1 MLSADI
7 VPIVRSRRA
16 RVPLVYSISFSP
28 ILINNALRRV
38 VAARLVTAKIIIYLR
53 FIIIH
58 RAIPAPPAPVSAA
71 LIFSDCAP
79 ASHKIHL

>member
-7 VPIVRSRRA
+7 VSIVRSRRA

-38 VAARLVTAKIIIYLR
+38 VTARLVIAKIIYLR

-58 RAIPAPPAPVSAA
+58 RASQLLP
-71 LIFSDCAP
+71 
-79 ASHKIHL
+79 HLFPQP